1 MSSED
6 NRLLG
11 QPLFKRM
18 TELLGVLL
26 ITYKARG
33 RPTVST
39 PSTHNQ
45 LESWIDTSSL
55 SAHRHRPSQWGGLNT
70 STVVGF

>member
-6 NRLLG
+6 NRLSG

-18 TELLGVLL
+18 TKLLGVLL
-26 ITYKARG
+26 ITYKVGG
-33 RPTVST
+33 RPTFRT

-55 SAHRHRPSQWGGLNT
+55 SAHRHRPS
-70 STVVGF
+70 